1 VGGDGSS
8 CSLEEAEL
16 DIAVEPRGRGG
27 IQIPTRILLL
37 LLAEC
42 KRVGSE
48 RGGARMQDA
57 HRVIN

>member
-8 CSLEEAEL
+8 CSLEEPEL
-16 DIAVEPRGRGG
+16 DIAAEPRGRGG
-27 IQIPTRILLL
+27 IQIPTRIAAMLL

-48 RGGARMQDA
+48 RGGARSPGDL
-57 HRVIN
+57 I